1 MTEPQPDHMPRA
13 AALLY
18 TPSTPVTSLLG
29 PFSERL
35 KADGV
40 RVGGIVQEMLIDD
53 GGHKVGLD
61 AIEVDTGA
69 RIAINRP
76 SKSDIDNHNCTLDV
90 AALAETTGAIRRAI
104 SESMDLIVIEKFGDK
119 EKEGGGLAD
128 EIIAAM
134 AEGIPTVVLV
144 PALSLEEW
152 TAFTGGMADLLVCT
166 PDALDGWWRSVSDA
180 G

>member
-1 MTEPQPDHMPRA
+1 MSDEILPRA

-40 RVGGIVQEMLIDD
+40 RVGGIVQEMLVDE

-61 AIEVDTGA
+61 AIEVDTGS
-69 RIAINRP
+69 RTAINR
-76 SKSDIDNHNCTLDV
+76 SSRSNMDNHNCTLDT
-90 AALAETTGAIRRAI
+90 AALTETTGAIRRAI
-104 SESMDLIVIEKFGDK
+104 AENMDLIVIEKFGDR

-134 AEGIPTVVLV
+134 AEGIPTIVLV

-152 TAFTGGMADLLVCT
+152 TRFTGGMADLLVCT
-166 PDALDGWWRSVSDA
+166 TDALDDWWRSVNGD